1 MATIKQE
8 LDNLGKKIT
17 ADAKKNALP
26 NKKTGNLDKS
36 FSYETVFLSDEK
48 FNLVINEKFY
58 GQFLNKKTGYMDKAI
73 EKNIDKGIEDIINT
87 ITGEILNPIKTNL

>member
-1 MATIKQE
+1 MATVKQE